1 MILYR
6 CLVVKERR
14 KEIIEVSI
22 LLRYNNTQMEKKKTY
37 VKREEIED
45 KGIIKE
51 DSEKAE
57 EHVIHS
63 RSKDHNLTYK

>member
-22 LLRYNNTQMEKKKTY
+22 LLRYNNTQMEKKKNLRK
-37 VKREEIED
+37 KRGD
-45 KGIIKE
+45 K
-51 DSEKAE
+51 
-57 EHVIHS
+57 
-63 RSKDHNLTYK
+63 R

>member
-22 LLRYNNTQMEKKKTY
+22 LLRYNNTQMEKKKNLR
-37 VKREEIED
+37 KKEIKD